1 MSQDYNVLQPTGI
14 IAQDREKINNNFEAV
29 ASNFAG
35 TAFPTSN
42 LYAGMMGYRSD
53 QQKLYYLNN
62 DEKSWILVMDFSSG
76 SATVAKSVELTS
88 TLSVSKG
95 GTGATTVASARNNL
109 GLGNTSGA
117 LPIANG
123 GTGQTTASGVRNAL
137 GLGNTT
143 GALPIA
149 NGGTGAT
156 TASAALSNLGGVSTS
171 DVANS
176 ANKIPRYNSSG
187 HLVLPNGSEFWIA

>member
-35 TAFPTSN
+35 TAFPTAN
-42 LYAGMMGYRSD
+42 LYAGMMCYRSD
-53 QQKLYYLNN
+53 LQKLYYLNN
-62 DEKSWILVMDFSSG
+62 DKTSWILVMDFSSG
-76 SATVAKSVELTS
+76 SATVANAVNATNAVTATKAGELTS
-88 TLSVSKG
+88 V
-95 GTGATTVASARNNL
+95 
-109 GLGNTSGA
+109 

-123 GTGQTTASGVRNAL
+123 GTGATSVADVRNAL

-156 TASAALSNLGGVSTS
+156 TARNALSNLGGVPTS

-176 ANKIPRYNSSG
+176 ANKIPRYNADG
-187 HLVLPNGSEFWIA
+187 HLVLPSGAEFWIA